1 VNLFAPLP
9 QRSVTLRNRL
19 AVSPMCQYS
28 AVDGVPDTWHLVHLG
43 SRAVGGAGA
52 VLAEATAI
60 SAAGRI
66 SPSDTGLWN
75 DAQMH
80 AWQPIAQFI
89 TAHGAVAGMQLAHAG
104 RKASTWRPWE
114 GHGPLPAEHG
124 AWPVVAPSALPVYPQ
139 APMPGALDGA
149 GIRCVIA
156 DFRAAAQRALAAG
169 FELLELHAAH
179 GYLLHQFL
187 SPLSNQ
193 RSDGYGGSFA
203 NRTRLVREVIAAV
216 REVWPERLPL
226 WLRISATDWAEADAG
241 WNLEQSIQLAQQVRA
256 LGVDLCDV
264 SSGGLL
270 PHVTVPVASGY
281 QVPFAARIRREGGIA
296 TGAVGLITTA
306 QQAAAIVA
314 QGEADV
320 VLLARESLRDPYFPR
335 RAAAALGASI
345 VAPVQYQRAW

>member
-1 VNLFAPLP
+1 MKLFAPLT
-9 QRSVTLRNRL
+9 QRSVVLRNRI
-19 AVSPMCQYS
+19 VISPMCQYS
-28 AVDGVPDTWHLVHLG
+28 AVEGMPNDWHLVHLG

-60 SAAGRI
+60 SAIGRI
-66 SPSDTGLWN
+66 SPNDTGLWN
-75 DAQMH
+75 DAQML
-80 AWQPIAQFI
+80 AWQPVARFI

-124 AWPVVAPSALPVYPQ
+124 AWPTVAPSALAFAADAPV
-139 APMPGALDGA
+139 PGALDSA
-149 GIRCVIA
+149 GIHRVIT
-156 DFRAAAQRALAAG
+156 DFRDAAQRALTAG

-193 RSDGYGGSFA
+193 RSDEYGGSFV
-203 NRTRLVREVIAAV
+203 NRTRLLREVLAAV

-226 WLRISATDWAEADAG
+226 WVRISATDWAEADTG
-241 WNLEQSIQLAQQVRA
+241 WNIEQSVQLAQQVKT
-256 LGVDLCDV
+256 LGVDLLDV
-264 SSGGLL
+264 SSGGSL
-270 PHVTVPVASGY
+270 PHASVPVAAGY
-281 QVPFAARIRREGGIA
+281 QVPFAARIRREAGIA
-296 TGAVGLITTA
+296 TGAVGMITTPE
-306 QQAAAIVA
+306 QAAAIVA
-314 QGEADV
+314 DGEADV

-345 VAPVQYQRAW
+345 SAPVQYQRAW